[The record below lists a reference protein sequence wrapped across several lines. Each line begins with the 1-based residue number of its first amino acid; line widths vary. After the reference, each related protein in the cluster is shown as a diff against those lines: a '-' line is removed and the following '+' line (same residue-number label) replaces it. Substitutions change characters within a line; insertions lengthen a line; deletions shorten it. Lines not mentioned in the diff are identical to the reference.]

1 MKKLATAMLV
11 TGLIA
16 AGAAIAQNAAPSQ
29 ASVDV
34 TVDLSKPGAPIARQI
49 YGHFAEHLGRGI
61 YEGIWVGTESKIPNI
76 RGYRTD
82 VVNALKRLEVPVIRW
97 PGGCF
102 ADLYDWR
109 DGIGPRA
116 QRPTRINV
124 HWGGVTDNNAFGTHE
139 FMDFA
144 ELVGAEAYVSG
155 NIGSLTP
162 YEMGQWVEYI
172 TSAENATLANER
184 RKNGRDK
191 PWKLK
196 YWGLGTE
203 TWGCGGNMRPETA
216 AAENARYTAFV
227 NAPREMGIIK
237 VASGASGNL
246 DKWHDYKAFTEE
258 MMKNGGPTFGG
269 HMEALSYHYYAMPPD
284 LGPKDVATGF
294 TEEGWAKQLHYTLDL
309 DRQLKDVIAI
319 MDRHDPKKQ
328 TALYVDEWGTWYQQE
343 KGSTP
348 GFLYQQN
355 TLRDAQV
362 AALSF
367 NIFHRYTDRIKMANI
382 AQMINVLQAIILTDK
397 EKMILTPTYH
407 AFDMYR
413 PFMEATPYP
422 AEVSKAQYRFGS
434 IALPLIDVSAARGKD
449 GKLYLAIVNT
459 DPKRAVTVRTN
470 VAGKAARGQ
479 ILVSDRMDAHNSFD
493 KPSALAPKPFTGLI
507 VDGKLVVQMPAMGV
521 AVLAVD

>member
-1 MKKLATAMLV
+1 MKRIAVAGLALMTL
-11 TGLIA
+11 A
-16 AGAAIAQNAAPSQ
+16 AGYAVAQSPATT
-29 ASVDV
+29 SVDV

-61 YEGIWVGTESKIPNI
+61 YEGIWVGEDSKIPNV

-82 VVNALKRLEVPVIRW
+82 VVNALKRLQVPVIRW

-109 DGIGPRA
+109 DGIGPRK

-124 HWGGVTDNNAFGTHE
+124 HWGGVTDNNSFGTHE

-155 NIGSLTP
+155 NIGSLSP
-162 YEMGQWVEYI
+162 YEMSQWVEYI
-172 TSAENATLANER
+172 TSSEDATLANER

-191 PWKLK
+191 PWQLK
-196 YWGLGTE
+196 YWGIGNE
-203 TWGCGGNMRPETA
+203 TWGCGGNMRPDTA
-216 AAENARYTAFV
+216 AAANARYTAFV
-227 NAPREMGIIK
+227 NAPREMGMIK

-284 LGPKDVATGF
+284 LGPKDTATGF
-294 TEEGWAKQLHYTLDL
+294 TEEGWAKQLHYTLDI

-328 TALYVDEWGTWYQQE
+328 TALYVDEWGAWYQSE

-382 AQMINVLQAIILTDK
+382 AQMINVLQAVILTDK

-413 PFMEATPYP
+413 PFMEAVPFP
-422 AEVSKAQYRFGS
+422 ATVSRAEYKLGS
-434 IALPLIDVSAARGKD
+434 ITLPLIDVSAARGKD

-459 DPKRAVTVRTN
+459 DPRRSVTVRTN
-470 VAGKAARGQ
+470 LTGKAGRGQ
-479 ILVSDRMDAHNSFD
+479 ILVSDRMDAHNSFTS
-493 KPSALAPKPFTGLI
+493 PSALAPKPFSGT
-507 VDGKLVVQMPAMGV
+507 VESGKLVFQMPAMGV
-521 AVLAVD
+521 AVVAVE

>member
-61 YEGIWVGTESKIPNI
+61 YEGIWVGTDSKIPNI

-144 ELVGAEAYVSG
+144 ELVGAEGYVSG

-172 TSAENATLANER
+172 T
-184 RKNGRDK
+184 
-191 PWKLK
+191 
-196 YWGLGTE
+196 
-203 TWGCGGNMRPETA
+203 
-216 AAENARYTAFV
+216 
-227 NAPREMGIIK
+227 
-237 VASGASGNL
+237 
-246 DKWHDYKAFTEE
+246 
-258 MMKNGGPTFGG
+258 
-269 HMEALSYHYYAMPPD
+269 
-284 LGPKDVATGF
+284 
-294 TEEGWAKQLHYTLDL
+294 
-309 DRQLKDVIAI
+309 
-319 MDRHDPKKQ
+319 
-328 TALYVDEWGTWYQQE
+328 
-343 KGSTP
+343 
-348 GFLYQQN
+348 
-355 TLRDAQV
+355 
-362 AALSF
+362 
-367 NIFHRYTDRIKMANI
+367 
-382 AQMINVLQAIILTDK
+382 
-397 EKMILTPTYH
+397 
-407 AFDMYR
+407 
-413 PFMEATPYP
+413 
-422 AEVSKAQYRFGS
+422 
-434 IALPLIDVSAARGKD
+434 
-449 GKLYLAIVNT
+449 
-459 DPKRAVTVRTN
+459 
-470 VAGKAARGQ
+470 
-479 ILVSDRMDAHNSFD
+479 
-493 KPSALAPKPFTGLI
+493 
-507 VDGKLVVQMPAMGV
+507 
-521 AVLAVD
+521 